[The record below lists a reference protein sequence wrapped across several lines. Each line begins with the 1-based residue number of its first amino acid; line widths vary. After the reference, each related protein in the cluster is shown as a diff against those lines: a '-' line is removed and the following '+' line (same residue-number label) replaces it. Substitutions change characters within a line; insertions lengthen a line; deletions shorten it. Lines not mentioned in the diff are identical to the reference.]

1 MAQRAL
7 AAMADRGWA
16 ESGNDMTVL
25 TIRQMQGRT
34 TVPLSAEP
42 ERLTR
47 AELLSALSVALDL
60 TEGLPAGHSQRAA
73 WMALRIADTIHLPEA
88 QRCDLFYAVLLKD
101 IGCSSNASR
110 LFNLYGMDDIALK
123 ADFRQV
129 DSGKLMQIIQFIL
142 THTRPDAPLKSR
154 LAQVVHIGL
163 NSANLAKE
171 VIEDRCHRGQDIL
184 AKMGFPHGVS
194 DAVGSLDEHWDG
206 RGLPQKLS
214 GKEIPLLS
222 RLALLAQV
230 IDVFHVVGGPVMAT
244 GEICDR
250 SGTWFDPNLVRAFV
264 SASSESDFWVSL
276 ENGDANEWVR
286 RFEEPTAGVIHDAE
300 IDRLVGAFSD
310 VIDAKSP
317 WTAGHSRRVA
327 DAADAMAAELN
338 LPANQRLWI
347 RRAALLHDIG
357 KLGLGNNILENTER
371 LSELDQ
377 RRYRQ
382 HVETGRRI
390 LSGIRGFAPIIPLVE
405 AHHEHVDGSGFP
417 CGLSGEQI
425 PVGARIIAVA
435 NRFDW
440 LLCGREPMP
449 GTHHAMR
456 NIAEQRGSVFDG
468 SCIDALATAVLAG
481 KIHAP
486 LPR

>member
-1 MAQRAL
+1 
-7 AAMADRGWA
+7 
-16 ESGNDMTVL
+16 
-25 TIRQMQGRT
+25 
-34 TVPLSAEP
+34 
-42 ERLTR
+42 
-47 AELLSALSVALDL
+47 
-60 TEGLPAGHSQRAA
+60 
-73 WMALRIADTIHLPEA
+73 
-88 QRCDLFYAVLLKD
+88 
-101 IGCSSNASR
+101 
-110 LFNLYGMDDIALK
+110 
-123 ADFRQV
+123 
-129 DSGKLMQIIQFIL
+129 
-142 THTRPDAPLKSR
+142 
-154 LAQVVHIGL
+154 
-163 NSANLAKE
+163 
-171 VIEDRCHRGQDIL
+171 
-184 AKMGFPHGVS
+184 
-194 DAVGSLDEHWDG
+194 
-206 RGLPQKLS
+206 
-214 GKEIPLLS
+214 
-222 RLALLAQV
+222 
-230 IDVFHVVGGPVMAT
+230 
-244 GEICDR
+244 
-250 SGTWFDPNLVRAFV
+250 
-264 SASSESDFWVSL
+264 
-276 ENGDANEWVR
+276 
-286 RFEEPTAGVIHDAE
+286 
-300 IDRLVGAFSD
+300 
-310 VIDAKSP
+310 
-317 WTAGHSRRVA
+317 
-327 DAADAMAAELN
+327 
-338 LPANQRLWI
+338 LWI

-417 CGLSGEQI
+417 CGLSGEQF